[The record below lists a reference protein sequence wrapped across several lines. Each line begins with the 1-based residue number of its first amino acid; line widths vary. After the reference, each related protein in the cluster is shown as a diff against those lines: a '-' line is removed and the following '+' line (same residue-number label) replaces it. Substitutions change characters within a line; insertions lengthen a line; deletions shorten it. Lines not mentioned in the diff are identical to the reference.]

1 MLSTALNTSSLIH
14 RRALL
19 AAAGAGLLLPGLAD
33 AAISDPWLAYERRL
47 RAQLAQSRGDFDPD
61 FEQDLHDLGDIFRRG
76 RGLGD
81 LAPDPGLTLAAR
93 AHAADIAR
101 TGLFDHMTREGFG
114 PAARVGLLARDL
126 IGAPGEN
133 IAERLNAAGPVRSE
147 QIMGQW
153 KTSPGHRANLL
164 ATGFTHVGY
173 GVLRQ
178 GREVIAVGAYAEVS
192 ARLPAPVPLRV
203 SSVDAIGEALAR
215 ATPRIDQ
222 FSVSE
227 PGADALVETY
237 LEGPRP
243 QTLPS
248 GAWQIRP
255 HLSTGERKYQ
265 VAWGPVFVLG

>member
-1 MLSTALNTSSLIH
+1 MTSIH
-14 RRALL
+14 RRTLITAAGAALL
-19 AAAGAGLLLPGLAD
+19 APAVSRAAA
-33 AAISDPWLAYERRL
+33 SDPWLAYDRRL
-47 RAQLAQSRGDFDPD
+47 RGLLDQRRGDFDPD
-61 FEQDLHDLGDIFRRG
+61 FEQDLRDLGDIFRRG
-76 RGLGD
+76 RGLNE

-93 AHAADIAR
+93 AHAADVAR
-101 TGLFDHMTREGFG
+101 SGIFDHMTAEGYG

-126 IGAPGEN
+126 IGAPAEN
-133 IAERLNAAGPVRSE
+133 IAERLNASGPVRSE

-164 ATGFTHVGY
+164 APGFTHVGY

-178 GREVIAVGAYAEVS
+178 GAEVIAVGAYAEVS
-192 ARLPAPVPLRV
+192 ARLDAPAPLRV
-203 SSVDAIGEALAR
+203 ASVGVIATTLSR

-237 LEGPRP
+237 LEGPTP
-243 QTLPS
+243 QTLPP
-248 GAWQIRP
+248 GAWQLRP
-255 HLSTGERKYQ
+255 HLSTGAHKYQ

>member
-1 MLSTALNTSSLIH
+1 MIALNRRILI
-14 RRALL
+14 AAT
-19 AAAGAGLLLPGLAD
+19 AAALVAPRLAQ
-33 AAISDPWLAYERRL
+33 AASSDPWLAYDRRL
-47 RAQLAQSRGDFDPD
+47 RRQLADNRGDFDPD
-61 FEQDLHDLGDIFRRG
+61 FETDLHDLGDIFRRG
-76 RGLGD
+76 QRLSE

-101 TGLFDHMTREGFG
+101 TGVFDHMTREGFG

-126 IGAPGEN
+126 IGAPAEN
-133 IAERLNAAGPVRSE
+133 IAERLNGSGAVRPD

-164 ATGFTHVGY
+164 ASGFTHVGY

-192 ARLPAPVPLRV
+192 ARLAAPAPLRV
-203 SSVDAIGEALAR
+203 ASAGAIAAVLSS

-227 PGADALVETY
+227 PGGEALIETY
-237 LEGPRP
+237 VEAPGA
-243 QTLPS
+243 QTLPP
-248 GAWQIRP
+248 GAWQLRP
-255 HLSTGERKYQ
+255 HLSTGARKYL